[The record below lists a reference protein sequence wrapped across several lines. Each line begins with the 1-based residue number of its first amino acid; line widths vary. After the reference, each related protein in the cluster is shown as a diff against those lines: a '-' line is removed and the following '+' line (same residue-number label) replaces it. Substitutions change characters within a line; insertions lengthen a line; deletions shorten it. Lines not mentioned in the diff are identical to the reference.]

1 MDPFFLFSY
10 FNFINLY
17 LRSICLYLHSF
28 HLPVPSLNDSN
39 LTMQLEDLDW
49 KFDIVS
55 NQYFRFFI
63 WFGNQIHV
71 MRIPNLIPHPLTLK
85 ATERQ
90 RTMCCYALNLP
101 NMLYRVVFI
110 MSFVVLQFPMYHWN
124 ICCWVWDFSMTTA
137 LETCFI
143 ASMNMKQL
151 VDTQLPICVNI

>member
-1 MDPFFLFSY
+1 MILWREMRYTYHYKINNILKYAYYIFNQPNIQMILHSQPSVFTKISLKSFCFMPWIHFSFFHISILLICIFA
-10 FNFINLY
+10 
-17 LRSICLYLHSF
+17 SICLYLHSF

-71 MRIPNLIPHPLTLK
+71 MRIPKLIPHPLTLK

-90 RTMCCYALNLP
+90 RA
-101 NMLYRVVFI
+101 
-110 MSFVVLQFPMYHWN
+110 
-124 ICCWVWDFSMTTA
+124 
-137 LETCFI
+137 
-143 ASMNMKQL
+143 
-151 VDTQLPICVNI
+151 